1 MLITLLDC
9 DFTNYH
15 VNPRN
20 IIGCYYHPLDGG
32 CYIDLTDGTQ
42 YQVTKDSYMRIIE
55 WMRKDMKD
63 KR

>member
-20 IIGCYYHPLDGG
+20 IVGCFFDPATGGYH
-32 CYIDLTDGTQ
+32 IDLVEGTQ
-42 YQVTKDSYMRIIE
+42 YQVTQDSYMRIVE
-55 WMRKDMKD
+55 WMRKDMED
-63 KR
+63 KK

>member
-1 MLITLLDC
+1 MLIELLDC

-32 CYIDLTDGTQ
+32 CHIDLVDGTQ

-55 WMRKDMKD
+55 WMRKDMKG
-63 KR
+63 KK

>member
-9 DFTNYH
+9 DFTSYH

-32 CYIDLTDGTQ
+32 YHIDLADGSRLQ
-42 YQVTKDSYMRIIE
+42 ISQDSYMRIVE
-55 WMRKDMKD
+55 WMREDMKG